1 MMLVLGR
8 KVNESIIIGDNV
20 VVTVLAVD
28 GERVKIGI
36 DAPMDIAI
44 MRQELYDAVKA
55 ENLRAVKSA
64 QKRSDTA
71 LSSLHT
77 LLEKQ
82 KKRGK

>member
-8 KVNESIIIGDNV
+8 KVNESIIIADNV

-36 DAPMDIAI
+36 DAPSDISI
-44 MRQELYDAVKA
+44 LRQELYDAVKE
-55 ENLRAVKSA
+55 ENLRAMKAA
-64 QKRSDTA
+64 QKRGDA
-71 LSSLHT
+71 MLSSLQV

-82 KKRGK
+82 KKSGK